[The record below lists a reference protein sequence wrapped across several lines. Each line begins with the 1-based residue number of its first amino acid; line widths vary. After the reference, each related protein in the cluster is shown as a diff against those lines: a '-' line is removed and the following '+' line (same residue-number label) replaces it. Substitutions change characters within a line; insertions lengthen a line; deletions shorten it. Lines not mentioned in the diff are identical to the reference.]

1 MKNQPENTANLEKV
15 KEIRNT
21 SVLFSEN
28 KSTGRVIETIKTSFN
43 HIKSLNNH
51 NISINTL
58 NYTQLG
64 PSGQDEIKT
73 ARDKDFIRFESGIRE
88 SRPGDSKYLRF
99 NLPKE
104 EKDYRVELA
113 HRNQFGMNTDSSY
126 EFQMQ
131 VDQAARSAIF
141 FQVKET
147 GGNMKNSEG
156 SRPPVSLTVKNN
168 NEIFVSIN
176 TDSGNVLRKKIAVL
190 ENPQDWNKFKI
201 RIVWN
206 RENPLVN
213 ISIDG
218 NNVFE
223 YTKPFGAHN
232 SVYHYS
238 KFGVYIPQ
246 QKSQEGIRDTS
257 LLFDNFRESHRE
269 FKSPDNSSGNS
280 GIRS

>member
-28 KSTGRVIETIKTSFN
+28 KSTGRVVETIKTSFN

-58 NYTQLG
+58 DYTQLG

>member
-43 HIKSLNNH
+43 DIKSLNNH

-58 NYTQLG
+58 DYTQLG

>member
-1 MKNQPENTANLEKV
+1 M
-15 KEIRNT
+15 
-21 SVLFSEN
+21 
-28 KSTGRVIETIKTSFN
+28 IETIKTSFN

-58 NYTQLG
+58 DYTQLG

-73 ARDKDFIRFESGIRE
+73 ARDKGFIRFESGIRE